1 MANNNTPSP
10 DPFVLEQLIEDSSR
24 ELTNRRRQERAFA
37 GQRQQI
43 QHIQHVHDLQQVQN
57 VEQTHPEGQVQN
69 GEDGQTRP
77 QTEPDQL
84 QVVNETDT
92 RDGQPASSFT
102 HTSGRRRS
110 RSPDEE
116 EQINIPEG
124 ADPTAILLLK
134 ELQKPNRLIRQQ
146 GDRIHDLERKRR
158 YRSPQRRRH
167 RSRSYSSSRSA
178 PRRSRK
184 RSPSRSRSP
193 SRRNRRQRSYSR
205 SPPRKTRK
213 NQKPETTE
221 AKSLSPEQEHRGPSK
236 AVQKVREHSPKDNR
250 KISGKA
256 RTKSQRGRHSN
267 SPEPSD
273 EEDFRS
279 PLSEQ
284 IRRVR
289 LPRGMEKPPAL
300 DHYDGTTDPDDHIR
314 SIEAV
319 MDYHV
324 DLFLSHF
331 TASRRQPKSE
341 ANLEAVIQGTNES
354 LRDYLDR
361 FNKEAVQVQTADYM
375 KRYLLE
381 RGLLPGSDF
390 KKAIKTEEV
399 HSMNALLRKAQA
411 FIRYEEAEAATT
423 RASRDNDAARSSNHE
438 PSTSRRGHERRKDD
452 RSLDIKERRGPSG
465 RFNEYTPLN
474 ASRERILAE
483 CQNTDFKKSNIRPPK
498 SNPARPGT
506 DKSKKGNLP
515 EGTTTETL
523 TKGIRRTT
531 GPYK

>member
-24 ELTNRRRQERAFA
+24 ELTNRRRQERVFT

-43 QHIQHVHDLQQVQN
+43 QHIQHVHGLQQVQN
-57 VEQTHPEGQVQN
+57 VEQAHPEGQVQN

-92 RDGQPASSFT
+92 RDGQHASSFT
-102 HTSGRRRS
+102 HTSDRRRS
-110 RSPDEE
+110 RSRDEE
-116 EQINIPEG
+116 EQINVPEG

-134 ELQKPNRLIRQQ
+134 ELQKTNRLIRQQ
-146 GDRIHDLERKRR
+146 GDRIHDLERNRR
-158 YRSPQRRRH
+158 YRSPRRRRH
-167 RSRSYSSSRSA
+167 RSRSYSSSRSP

-250 KISGKA
+250 KISGKP
-256 RTKSQRGRHSN
+256 RTKPQRGRHSN

-324 DLFLSHF
+324 YE
-331 TASRRQPKSE
+331 SR
-341 ANLEAVIQGTNES
+341 
-354 LRDYLDR
+354 
-361 FNKEAVQVQTADYM
+361 
-375 KRYLLE
+375 
-381 RGLLPGSDF
+381 
-390 KKAIKTEEV
+390 KA
-399 HSMNALLRKAQA
+399 LKAQA
-411 FIRYEEAEAATT
+411 LADFVAEMTSIADSPNATKDKWTIYVDGASSRSGSGAGIILENGEGLIIEVSLVLSFNTSNNQAEYEALLAGLRLAEDIGAREVKVYTDSQLVASHISGEYQAKNDYTT
-423 RASRDNDAARSSNHE
+423 SSQKTNYPPTRKKPQQLRGERAHTLSSKTSYTDE
-438 PSTSRRGHERRKDD
+438 VSPS
-452 RSLDIKERRGPSG
+452 PS
-465 RFNEYTPLN
+465 LN
-474 ASRERILAE
+474 ASTPR
-483 CQNTDFKKSNIRPPK
+483 KH
-498 SNPARPGT
+498 
-506 DKSKKGNLP
+506 
-515 EGTTTETL
+515 
-523 TKGIRRTT
+523 
-531 GPYK
+531 